1 MQYENGLLNRFRTDT
16 SNSQLTVTRDSLD
29 QIRLR

>member
-1 MQYENGLLNRFRTDT
+1 MQYENGLLNRFRTDR
-16 SNSQLTVTRDSLD
+16 NSQLTVTRDSLD